1 MKKTKGFIT
10 LLLTLTMILAMG
22 QAVSARDTQMNGGTY
37 TYNGSAIVTTNASS
51 IQSAIAGLEPGDSIT
66 ITQTYTNNSD
76 KTTEW
81 YLKNDVVDTFERR
94 SEEGGYTY
102 RLTSGGQVIFDS
114 DRVGGNG
121 APSGSEKG
129 LQLATDATGDWIHID
144 KLAAN
149 ASGTTTLYVALDG
162 ESQANA
168 YQTSNAE
175 IDLQYAVEDEAVGED
190 VIKHVSN
197 GVNTGDR
204 NNIAFSVA
212 AFIGALLLLIL
223 AIVSYRK
230 DRKDGEE
237 A

>member
-1 MKKTKGFIT
+1 
-10 LLLTLTMILAMG
+10 MILVMG
-22 QAVSARDTQMNGGTY
+22 QAAFAQDSTLSGGTY
-37 TYNGSAIVTTNASS
+37 TYNGSAIVTTNPSS
-51 IQSAIAGLEPGDSIT
+51 IQEAIAGLEPGDSIT

-76 KTTEW
+76 TTTEW
-81 YLKNDVVDTFERR
+81 YLKNDVVDTFERE

-102 RLTSGGQVIFDS
+102 KLTAGGQEIFNS
-114 DRVGGNG
+114 EQVGGTNS
-121 APSGSEKG
+121 PSTSSEKG
-129 LQLATDATGDWIHID
+129 LQLATDATGEWIHID

-168 YQTSNAE
+168 YQTSDAE
-175 IDLQYAVEDEAVGED
+175 IDLQYAVEEEAVGED
-190 VIKHVSN
+190 VVKYVSK

-204 NNIAFSVA
+204 TNFILPVA
-212 AFIGALLLLIL
+212 AFIGALVLLVL
-223 AIVSYRK
+223 AIASYRK